1 MNQILCLAVHS
12 GGQKFKI
19 AILFGIAGTCQ
30 VYTHTRTHTH
40 TPYCK
45 IYNHSSSTDG
55 KRYCIQ
61 SIPGMW
67 THCPPLCLIIV
78 RGKSFLQNYISH
90 YHLCFSDFAFY
101 HEFYRPVQVLEGSKD
116 LAHRAKSESRVPGVF
131 VQLERNF
138 IIHPLFH
145 DIISFLIP

>member
-19 AILFGIAGTCQ
+19 AILFGIADTCQ
-30 VYTHTRTHTH
+30 VYTHTRTHTHTHTH

-67 THCPPLCLIIV
+67 THCPLLCLIIV

-101 HEFYRPVQVLEGSKD
+101 HLPANFTVQCRYLRGPKTSHTEPNQRAGS
-116 LAHRAKSESRVPGVF
+116 LGYSY
-131 VQLERNF
+131 N
-138 IIHPLFH
+138 
-145 DIISFLIP
+145 